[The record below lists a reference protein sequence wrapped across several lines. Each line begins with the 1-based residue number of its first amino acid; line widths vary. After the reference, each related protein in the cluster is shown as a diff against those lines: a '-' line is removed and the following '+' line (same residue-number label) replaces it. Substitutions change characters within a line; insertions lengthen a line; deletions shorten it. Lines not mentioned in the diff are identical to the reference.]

1 MCGVKWAALV
11 TGSVLLATAGY
22 AIAGGTLR
30 IIRLHSGQSVRIG
43 TVKVIAVDKTRVVTK
58 TVTSKPQTVTA
69 LTTVTATST
78 VAVTA
83 PGTTITVPNTN
94 TCTSPIP
101 YPGDAGAPAAI
112 AEWMARGAR
121 ARRVPGELPV
131 MAALVESGLR
141 NLVAGDTDRAGYF
154 GMRVSIWNAGKYAGF
169 PDHPEVQ
176 LTWFVDQALA
186 VWAAR
191 VAAGNLTYGSDP
203 ATWGEWVAD
212 VVRPPAELRYRYEL
226 RLEDARALI
235 GAACTGTG

>member
-94 TCTSPIP
+94 TCTSSIP

-121 ARRVPGELPV
+121 ARRVPASSPSWRRSSSP
-131 MAALVESGLR
+131 ASGTSSQ
-141 NLVAGDTDRAGYF
+141 ATPTERATSACGSPS
-154 GMRVSIWNAGKYAGF
+154 GMPASTPGF
-169 PDHPEVQ
+169 PTIPR
-176 LTWFVDQALA
+176 F
-186 VWAAR
+186 
-191 VAAGNLTYGSDP
+191 S
-203 ATWGEWVAD
+203 
-212 VVRPPAELRYRYEL
+212 
-226 RLEDARALI
+226 
-235 GAACTGTG
+235 

>member
-94 TCTSPIP
+94 TCTSAIP

-131 MAALVESGLR
+131 MAALVQSGLR

-154 GMRVSIWNAGKYAGF
+154 GMRV
-169 PDHPEVQ
+169 
-176 LTWFVDQALA
+176 WFVDQALA